1 MMDSYE
7 VKVWPLPHVE
17 VGGGGTMLLFHV
29 RDGRHEGIYDM
40 SASVL
45 LAHVRFLLSVPCAAA
60 PCQHGIAPF
69 STWFTYT
76 LP

>member
-1 MMDSYE
+1 MDSYE

-40 SASVL
+40 SASRL
-45 LAHVRFLLSVPCAAA
+45 LRRNSNYNPN
-60 PCQHGIAPF
+60 PKWQ
-69 STWFTYT
+69 S
-76 LP
+76 